1 MRCEG
6 VKFDSKML
14 IPLAQQILAS
24 SENAIGADYVDPKDG
39 KRVIDN
45 INYSKTSLIAYRP
58 ETDFICNK

>member
-1 MRCEG
+1 M
-6 VKFDSKML
+6 KFDSKML
-14 IPLAQQILAS
+14 IPLAQQILAW
-24 SENAIGADYVDPKDG
+24 SENAIGADYVDRKDG